1 MVTRSFAVRLDA
13 RKYQT
18 VARLARQR
26 GATLSDAVREA
37 LDGWIE
43 RARTDGVRVPYVAVA
58 DLVGAVDSHPKRPL
72 RVRTAKPTAKRTTS
86 RGKARR

>member
-43 RARTDGVRVPYVAVA
+43 RMRTDRRLPYVAVA
-58 DLVGAVDSHPKRPL
+58 DLVGAIDSHPKRTRRPVAA
-72 RVRTAKPTAKRTTS
+72 RRRTAKATRKV
-86 RGKARR
+86 RRPR